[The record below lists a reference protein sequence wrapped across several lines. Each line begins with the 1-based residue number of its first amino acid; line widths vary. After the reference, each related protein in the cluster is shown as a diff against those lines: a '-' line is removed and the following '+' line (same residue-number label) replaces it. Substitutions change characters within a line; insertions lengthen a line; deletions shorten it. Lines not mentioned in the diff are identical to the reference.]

1 MKCPGE
7 GGVWSKDGDLTECS
21 FPLSGAFDKFVL
33 HRGRAVFK
41 IVVKPGESRLRS
53 MANANGRTQHCWS
66 VLLGP
71 TCCVRLNGTTML
83 ALVAY
88 SLKPVKSVCMGLKVT
103 VQFDFEQYFW
113 LMEHIS
119 VIS

>member
-1 MKCPGE
+1 MGHLTNLSFT
-7 GGVWSKDGDLTECS
+7 GGGQFLKL
-21 FPLSGAFDKFVL
+21 LSSPE
-33 HRGRAVFK
+33 RA
-41 IVVKPGESRLRS
+41 LRS

-66 VLLGP
+66 VLLDP
-71 TCCVRLNGTTML
+71 TCCIRLNGTAML
-83 ALVAY
+83 AFVAY

-113 LMEHIS
+113 LMEYIS